1 MPLADGRRWRQQ
13 LLQGVVGEA
22 LLLGLRPEVGRVAG
36 GEVRITGGEQIGVTL
51 LGATVGRRRGEA
63 LARVRARVGDEVQV
77 PYGERIGG
85 RHGHVIVG
93 ARARHRYREVRV
105 EALVRRGV
113 GAGEVGRVA
122 VGAHR
127 ETLDADGARA
137 RYRRAA
143 LGLGVPRESALA
155 RVRVVATTATATL
168 SRRRRHV
175 LRGVRATPV
184 HQQTI
189 LHAARLHDLVILLMT
204 CLLGGVVL
212 PGRMGGS
219 AIARPLG
226 GDVLPLVPRLT
237 TVHGVLQTLVRGA
250 ATHLA
255 VLLHRA
261 RIRPRRDP
269 VEGHLDVVRQTGELA
284 GRTGQ
289 LSQSQRLH
297 GPVFPAVG
305 PLMAGL
311 GLFGIRDRNRPEKSL
326 RLFFPSLVKEHSIDL
341 SSRSLGA
348 FDIKYFRN

>member
-155 RVRVVATTATATL
+155 RVRVVATTATTATL
-168 SRRRRHV
+168 SRRGRHV
-175 LRGVRATPV
+175 LRGVRTTPAV

-204 CLLGGVVL
+204 CLLGRVVL
-212 PGRMGGS
+212 PGRMGGR

-311 GLFGIRDRNRPEKSL
+311 GLFGIRDRI
-326 RLFFPSLVKEHSIDL
+326 FPSLVKEHSIDL